1 MSNEPYVTRESLPRW
16 FAWLGIVIALLM
28 PYVVAVMVT
37 STTPTPKTP
46 LGFDISGLF
55 IALLSIPFISII
67 VIIIAYLW
75 YSNEYWDSDV
85 AKTEANVIALLFIIA
100 YPIAFTLTA
109 NSSMGVYF
117 VGAFLIVVFMASY
130 IYKWQPR
137 VSTNVGYKM
146 GLFWAGVTAVVVL
159 LLSSLDTF
167 VYHGFNA
174 WLSELSSLNWYNHVV
189 VYSMT
194 SWFLT
199 RLGLVNSLQVI
210 PVIGLMAFVVGFS
223 EEGWARLSI
232 PLVAKYFNDNVIL
245 SVWWLGA
252 TWLSLH
258 AVVIALEIG
267 LSAVPINLL
276 VLALISM
283 PIFYVFAKTGDYVAT
298 AIMHGFYDLM
308 VSLGLIGLILGIVF
322 IALFWQYHSV

>member
-1 MSNEPYVTRESLPRW
+1 
-16 FAWLGIVIALLM
+16 LGMIVALLT
-28 PYVVAVMVT
+28 PYVVAFLLVT
-37 STTPTPKTP
+37 GPS
-46 LGFDISGLF
+46 LLADIGGLF
-55 IALLSIPFISII
+55 MALLSIPFISIV
-67 VIIIAYLW
+67 VIIVAYLW
-75 YSNEYWDSDV
+75 YNNEYWDSDV
-85 AKTEANVIALLFIIA
+85 AKTETNVIALLFIIA
-100 YPIAFTLTA
+100 YPIAFTLTT

-137 VSTNVGYKM
+137 VSTNIGYKM

-174 WLSELSSLNWYNHVV
+174 WLSELLSLNWYNHVV
-189 VYSMT
+189 IYSMT
-194 SWFLT
+194 AWFLT
-199 RLGLVNSLQVI
+199 KLGLVSSLQVI

-232 PLVAKYFNDNVIL
+232 PLVAKYFDSNVTL

-258 AVVIALEIG
+258 AVVIALETG

-308 VSLGLIGLILGIVF
+308 VSLGFIGLILGVVF